1 MDRQL
6 CSSVHLLGRVPTP
19 SSPGIGAPAVRGRRA
34 LAGAAPWGPRRSAF
48 GDSSSP
54 ENTWQKNRVWL
65 GSSFP
70 ACISWAGCRPPIFR
84 GRLATVSEVRY
95 PPGRGPSGWRAR
107 VRAESGANGWVGAR
121 GACGGRALSL
131 SEHGLSG
138 RGARGSGRTL
148 NVDRARVRLGDHA
161 EEDGVEP
168 RIGRSA
174 SATQPALWSGM
185 HDRAMIE
192 PVVARGGPVGGH
204 ERLQAGWIGSGK
216 ACACDGWV
224 GRSSEASGGIGN
236 VTTTSR
242 DRPPV
247 MPITS
252 PRPLVA
258 PSTRRRP
265 VPDAKVGSMVRSPQ
279 GLWRRRRE
287 DEHHRRVVR
296 GDDRNVPDA
305 TRWGERAS
313 FEPTIAVRAEVDAKV
328 AKCSRR
334 RGGILKEDVVRLCRK
349 TFGEGEGFTVH
360 TLRRECA
367 AFVYFRCLSP
377 LQHILHIS
385 TCTCTCACAYV
396 HAVRCLHNP
405 DYDRYLSASL
415 RYLSPLPIMNRKYM
429 SAG

>member
-95 PPGRGPSGWRAR
+95 PPGRGPGWRAR

-313 FEPTIAVRAEVDAKV
+313 FEPTIAVRAEVDAKSGQV
-328 AKCSRR
+328 QQ
-334 RGGILKEDVVRLCRK
+334 KEGRDFK
-349 TFGEGEGFTVH
+349 
-360 TLRRECA
+360 
-367 AFVYFRCLSP
+367 
-377 LQHILHIS
+377 
-385 TCTCTCACAYV
+385 
-396 HAVRCLHNP
+396 
-405 DYDRYLSASL
+405 
-415 RYLSPLPIMNRKYM
+415 
-429 SAG
+429 

>member
-1 MDRQL
+1 M
-6 CSSVHLLGRVPTP
+6 
-19 SSPGIGAPAVRGRRA
+19 GA
-34 LAGAAPWGPRRSAF
+34 SAF
-48 GDSSSP
+48 GVRRLLIARKHLA
-54 ENTWQKNRVWL
+54 KNRVWL

-121 GACGGRALSL
+121 GACGGRALSP

-334 RGGILKEDVVRLCRK
+334 RGGILKEDVVFLCRK

-405 DYDRYLSASL
+405 DYDRYLSASI
-415 RYLSPLPIMNRKYM
+415 R
-429 SAG
+429 